1 MGIHIEND
9 TREYWSQRKDRPIH
23 AAVHMAMGENRW
35 HCIHR
40 AFSISDPAAQYST
53 VFQRVEPLNSHI
65 WETSRLYW
73 IPSRDLAVNECMERF
88 TG

>member
-23 AAVHMAMGENRW
+23 VAVHMAMGENRW

-40 AFSISDPAAQYST
+40 AFSISDLAAQYST
-53 VFQRVEPLNSHI
+53 VF
-65 WETSRLYW
+65 
-73 IPSRDLAVNECMERF
+73 
-88 TG
+88 